1 MKERKQEEIS
11 RDAAIRRAMMDR
23 ASATNRARV
32 LLAQLQ
38 EWLDDHEKA
47 LITAT
52 HRTSRL
58 SENVRQ
64 IVNNGTCR
72 CMVNDPS
79 LVAAELIQ
87 GKDLNDIL
95 LEVERD
101 PQMQRFYA
109 AINFTGGQRDV
120 VSDPGD
126 LAAFKQWNRERGAVI
141 LLRTAVEIQK
151 KALREINVVSMQR
164 FSKTVAQA
172 RVETARKVLAALA
185 ELRRIVFDD
194 QQLAKN
200 LDEDEINALRPKPF
214 PQQLLGPEAMAWLCC
229 AVSEG
234 IISSSELSD
243 LQPAE
248 IIAPAAA
255 PLEAEPYLQGTV

>member
-1 MKERKQEEIS
+1 MKKQEEIS
-11 RDAAIRRAMMDR
+11 RDMAIRKAMMDR
-23 ASATNRARV
+23 ASATNRARA

-38 EWLDDHEKA
+38 EWLADHEKL

-58 SENVRQ
+58 SEDVRR
-64 IVNNGTCR
+64 IIDNGTVR
-72 CMVNDPS
+72 CLTNDPS
-79 LVAAELIQ
+79 LLAAQLIQ

-95 LEVERD
+95 LEVERE
-101 PQMQRFYA
+101 PIMQKYYA
-109 AINFTGGQRDV
+109 SINFTGGQRDI

-151 KALREINVVSMQR
+151 KTLREINVVSMQK

-172 RVETARKVLAALA
+172 RVETARKILAALA

-234 IISSSELSD
+234 IISADELTD
-243 LQPAE
+243 LQPRE
-248 IIAPAAA
+248 VSAPAVATE
-255 PLEAEPYLQGTV
+255 EAEAYLQGTV